1 MQLKKLICLQEF
13 SCGSATLQ
21 LSILLSPIKVLN
33 LCQLSLSFEQMGLP
47 HNAGKSMPLYLTG
60 RKTATTVTSDK
71 QKSDF
76 REMSIGV
83 AQESNMSR

>member
-1 MQLKKLICLQEF
+1 
-13 SCGSATLQ
+13 
-21 LSILLSPIKVLN
+21 
-33 LCQLSLSFEQMGLP
+33 MGLP
-47 HNAGKSMPLYLTG
+47 HNTGPILTSYLTG
-60 RKTATTVTSDK
+60 RKTATTVNSDK